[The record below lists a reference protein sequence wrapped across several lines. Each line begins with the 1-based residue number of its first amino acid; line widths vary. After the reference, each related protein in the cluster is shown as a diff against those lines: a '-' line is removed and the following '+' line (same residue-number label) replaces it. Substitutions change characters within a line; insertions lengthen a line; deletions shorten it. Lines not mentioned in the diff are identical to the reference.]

1 MPPGWGHL
9 CHIDTFLVIFLT
21 CSIHRVIL
29 IWCSAPFCKTFKTN
43 VLYLQETEYKKSGK
57 RNSYTTFSSQ
67 KQDQKIRQTLNL
79 FAAEDFQVTPLRKYA
94 KSDSSLPHDDT
105 RRERHSK
112 ADSEKKERFVASE
125 SLSEQAK
132 CEYTEYFTSTPL
144 KDLDKHKHSSKP
156 KRKFNFSTVDNSFS
170 PIKKIPKHL
179 PKPEEEF
186 KYQPRPVVNT
196 PETFKPRNQTP
207 MFNVS
212 DISSAYETSAHDCF
226 ADSKISRSSAVSKFG
241 SPSLSYLHETEN
253 VSSAR
258 TKETGSFDLGKN
270 KHNSRSK
277 QFDILSLD
285 SRFSPIQKLPKQLSK
300 EEDDFKYK
308 PRPMVKNT
316 PETFKPRNQTPMF
329 NVSSISS
336 AYESSDH
343 DSSTV
348 LKITGGSDISKVR
361 CFSDL
366 YETENVVN
374 VTMKGTDSFEA
385 SGRASFLESVERSN
399 VFLHSLLEDPI
410 NTASKKGCSHSGAAP
425 KQDKTGT
432 DGTNSSLLR
441 YRQKFLQSEEIL
453 NSPAQTSNIDN
464 NCGISKSE
472 TVSSKNEEA
481 NNHVRSVLNTE
492 FQYKPFHGQ
501 TIVKE
506 DKKLD
511 IMKLYANQK
520 EVTAKIDSFHLNHTV
535 TSEEIPV
542 NQTPVITDQHLE
554 KSQTKI
560 RKHSGGVAA

>member
-1 MPPGWGHL
+1 
-9 CHIDTFLVIFLT
+9 
-21 CSIHRVIL
+21 
-29 IWCSAPFCKTFKTN
+29 
-43 VLYLQETEYKKSGK
+43 
-57 RNSYTTFSSQ
+57 
-67 KQDQKIRQTLNL
+67 
-79 FAAEDFQVTPLRKYA
+79 
-94 KSDSSLPHDDT
+94 
-105 RRERHSK
+105 
-112 ADSEKKERFVASE
+112 
-125 SLSEQAK
+125 
-132 CEYTEYFTSTPL
+132 
-144 KDLDKHKHSSKP
+144 
-156 KRKFNFSTVDNSFS
+156 
-170 PIKKIPKHL
+170 
-179 PKPEEEF
+179 
-186 KYQPRPVVNT
+186 
-196 PETFKPRNQTP
+196 

-212 DISSAYETSAHDCF
+212 NISSAYETSDHDCF
-226 ADSKISRSSAVSKFG
+226 ADSKISSSAMSKFG

-253 VSSAR
+253 VVSAR
-258 TKETGSFDLGKN
+258 TEETGSFDLGKS

-277 QFDILSLD
+277 QFDISSLG

-329 NVSSISS
+329 NVSNISS

-343 DSSTV
+343 DSSTA

-366 YETENVVN
+366 YETENVVT
-374 VTMKGTDSFEA
+374 VTVKGTDSLEA
-385 SGRASFLESVERSN
+385 SGRASSLESVERSN

-410 NTASKKGCSHSGAAP
+410 VTALKKGYSRSDAAP
-425 KQDKTGT
+425 KQDKTVT

-453 NSPAQTSNIDN
+453 NSSAETSNIDN
-464 NCGISKSE
+464 NCDISKPE

-481 NNHVRSVLNTE
+481 NNHVRSVLDTE
-492 FQYKPFHGQ
+492 FRYKPFHGQ

-511 IMKLYANQK
+511 MKLYVNQK
-520 EVTAKIDSFHLNHTV
+520 EVTAKIDSFHLNHTI

-542 NQTPVITDQHLE
+542 NQTPVVTDHHFE